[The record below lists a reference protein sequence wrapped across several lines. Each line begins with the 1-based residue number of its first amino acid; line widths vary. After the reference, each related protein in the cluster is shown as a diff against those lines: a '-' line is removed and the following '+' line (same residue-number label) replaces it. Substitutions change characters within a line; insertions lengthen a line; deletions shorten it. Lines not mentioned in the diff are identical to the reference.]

1 MFASMFKTVLPL
13 SLALISGTTLPSLTS
28 ANRAPNEVAGPT
40 QDELSI
46 QGRFRRDRSDRQTH
60 AISLI
65 GLLGSAMD
73 DGRGGIRAT
82 TCADIMAALDAADLA
97 HDARILDTESM
108 LYIRASADRATAAAS
123 LIDAM
128 RTTREAASQL
138 RALNAAA
145 CTLRTHASLLVNQ
158 ARDREDAV
166 RRMSRQADFVTPLV
180 RQWLDLVTRDAC
192 ADVRRMQA
200 YEQAVLTYASD
211 PSHYTQPADPGAL
224 STIPGLPVGD
234 TRLEHHVRELERSL
248 ECALREREE
257 SENRVRCAIRDLD
270 RVRNEL
276 ACAQRELECARRD
289 LEKARCEA
297 RDARKDLNQEREEA
311 RRREACLQRTI
322 DDLKRQLDRR
332 QSSFGG
338 DHKNEMG
345 PKRDD
350 SGRGSG
356 RK

>member
-13 SLALISGTTLPSLTS
+13 SLALISGTTLPSLNS
-28 ANRAPNEVAGPT
+28 ANRVPNEVAGPT

-46 QGRFRRDRSDRQTH
+46 QGRFRRDWSDRQTH

-108 LYIRASADRATAAAS
+108 LYIRAGADRATAAAS
-123 LIDAM
+123 LIEAM

-138 RALNAAA
+138 RALHAAA
-145 CTLRTHASLLVNQ
+145 YTLRTHASLLASQ
-158 ARDREDAV
+158 AKDREDAV

-211 PSHYTQPADPGAL
+211 PAHYTQPADPGSLTA
-224 STIPGLPVGD
+224 IPGLPVGD
-234 TRLEHHVRELERSL
+234 TRLELRVRELERGL
-248 ECALREREE
+248 ECAVREREE
-257 SENRVRCAIRDLD
+257 SERRVHGAMRELD
-270 RVRNEL
+270 RVRDEL
-276 ACAQRELECARRD
+276 ACASRD

-311 RRREACLQRTI
+311 RRREAALQRTI

-338 DHKNEMG
+338 DHKNDMG

-350 SGRGSG
+350 SDRATK

>member
-13 SLALISGTTLPSLTS
+13 SLALISGTTLPSLNS

-46 QGRFRRDRSDRQTH
+46 QGRFRRDWSDRQTH
-60 AISLI
+60 VISLI

-82 TCADIMAALDAADLA
+82 TCADIMTALDAADLA
-97 HDARILDTESM
+97 HDARILEVESM
-108 LYIRASADRATAAAS
+108 LSIRASADRASAAAS

-128 RTTREAASQL
+128 RTTRESASQL
-138 RALNAAA
+138 RALHAAA
-145 CTLRTHASLLVNQ
+145 HALRTHASLLVNQ

-192 ADVRRMQA
+192 ADLRRMQA

-211 PSHYTQPADPGAL
+211 PSHCTQPADPGAL
-224 STIPGLPVGD
+224 TAIPGLPVGD
-234 TRLEHHVRELERSL
+234 ARLELRVRELERSL
-248 ECALREREE
+248 ECAMREREE
-257 SENRVRCAIRDLD
+257 SERRVHSAMRDLD
-270 RVRNEL
+270 RVRDEL
-276 ACAQRELECARRD
+276 ACARRELECANRE

-297 RDARKDLNQEREEA
+297 RDARKDLHQEREES
-311 RRREACLQRTI
+311 RRREAAMQRTI

-338 DHKNEMG
+338 DHRNDMG

-350 SGRGSG
+350 GDRQAK